1 MSLVYSIYQDKAP
14 GWGTITHSLDN
25 RALVTRTLPPVTD
38 AGDNAMT
45 AAMTHSDSQRQLTE
59 TGISGPVPL

>member
-45 AAMTHSDSQRQLTE
+45 EGFILAAVTHRDS
-59 TGISGPVPL
+59 